1 MKLHCA
7 YLVSILTVLALSA
20 FAADEH
26 KHKEAEKHAGHGDK
40 KVEVAIPENAGALWA
55 EIDLKAKVLA
65 DLVAAKKADG
75 MHEAAKTV
83 EALVNAIPSKHA
95 SLAADKLKR
104 VEGMAKNIARAL
116 EQLHEAAEEGH
127 WDEAGQKLAQ
137 AQSALQLIKDQTK
150 S

>member
-1 MKLHCA
+1 MKLSRI
-7 YLVSILTVLALSA
+7 YITTILTAFALPA

-26 KHKEAEKHAGHGDK
+26 KHKEGEKHAGHDDK
-40 KVEVAIPENAGALWA
+40 KVEVTIPESAVALWA
-55 EIDLKAKVLA
+55 EIDRTTKALA
-65 DLVAAKKADG
+65 ELVTAKKADG

-83 EALVNAIPSKHA
+83 EALVNSVPSKYA
-95 SLAADKLKR
+95 SLAGDKLKR

-127 WDEAGQKLAQ
+127 WDEAAQKLNQ
-137 AQSALQLIKDQTK
+137 AQSALQMMKDQTK